1 MIQGINS
8 DYDPYLS
15 TTSVYTN
22 SVVKTSDSD
31 NEKKADGTQS
41 AKTDTV
47 EISTQARAAMQK
59 ANSVVSV
66 GGKTSAENS
75 TNQQNSGDTAQ
86 LPAAKA
92 TAKVTAKT
100 TDTSTTQQTSL
111 SGLSEMQMDKLVAAG
126 TITKSEEQQE
136 LAKRAAEKQQ
146 QESAPNQKTQFEN
159 NPMPIL

>member
-15 TTSVYTN
+15 ATSVYAN

-47 EISTQARAAMQK
+47 EISTQARAAMQQ

-66 GGKTSAENS
+66 GGKTSAQS
-75 TNQQNSGDTAQ
+75 GTDQQNSEDTAQ
-86 LPAAKA
+86 LSAAKA
-92 TAKVTAKT
+92 TAKAAAKT
-100 TDTSTTQQTSL
+100 TDTSTTKQTNL
-111 SGLSEMQMDKLVAAG
+111 SVLSETQMDKLVAAG
-126 TITKSEEQQE
+126 TITKAEEQQE
-136 LAKRAAEKQQ
+136 LAKRAAERQQ
-146 QESAPNQKTQFEN
+146 QESAQNQKTQFEN
-159 NPMPIL
+159 NPMPVL

>member
-75 TNQQNSGDTAQ
+75 TNQQNPGDTAQ
-86 LPAAKA
+86 LSAAKA

-100 TDTSTTQQTSL
+100 TDTSTTQQTNL

-146 QESAPNQKTQFEN
+146 ESAPNQKTQFEN

>member
-15 TTSVYTN
+15 TTAVYAN

-47 EISTQARAAMQK
+47 EISTQARAAMQQ

-66 GGKTSAENS
+66 GGKTSAQS
-75 TNQQNSGDTAQ
+75 GTDQQNSEDTAQ
-86 LPAAKA
+86 LSAAKA
-92 TAKVTAKT
+92 TAKAAAKT
-100 TDTSTTQQTSL
+100 TDTSTTKQTNL
-111 SGLSEMQMDKLVAAG
+111 SVLSETQMDKLVAAG
-126 TITKSEEQQE
+126 TITKAEEQQE
-136 LAKRAAEKQQ
+136 LAKRAAERQQ
-146 QESAPNQKTQFEN
+146 QESAQNQKTQFEN
-159 NPMPIL
+159 NPMPVL

>member
-22 SVVKTSDSD
+22 NVVETSDSD
-31 NEKKADGTQS
+31 NEKKADGAQS
-41 AKTDTV
+41 ARTDTV
-47 EISTQARAAMQK
+47 EISTQARAAMQQ
-59 ANSVVSV
+59 ANSVISV
-66 GGKTSAENS
+66 GGKTTAENG

-86 LPAAKA
+86 LSATEA
-92 TAKVTAKT
+92 TAKATAKT
-100 TDTSTTQQTSL
+100 TDTSTTQQTNL
-111 SGLSEMQMDKLVAAG
+111 SGLSETQMDKLVAAG

-146 QESAPNQKTQFEN
+146 QESAQNQKTQFEN
-159 NPMPIL
+159 SPMPIL